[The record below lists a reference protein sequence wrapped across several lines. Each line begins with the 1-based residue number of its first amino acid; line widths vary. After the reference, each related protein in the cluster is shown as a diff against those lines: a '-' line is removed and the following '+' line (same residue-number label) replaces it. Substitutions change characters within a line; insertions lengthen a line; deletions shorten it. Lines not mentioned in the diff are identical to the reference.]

1 MSSDTTYEKA
11 EDTSDTVQP
20 RPKRSVKLKT
30 SEFLFRL
37 TGWPTVV
44 ILGHIALQA
53 FAWTFFI
60 QVERR
65 GVMPAPH
72 SLASLADRYP
82 RSVTQV
88 VTLVSTALAA
98 CSSLLQR
105 PVSLTS
111 LHSAMSISS
120 RSLILS
126 PRNWK
131 WTVTSIALLLITGV
145 QTSCWSSLLTP
156 LQITIG
162 TPLNGSELDLSSPL
176 LNQAQTT
183 GVLDECEISP
193 SHLTWFIPGQ
203 TDSGYAAVEGN
214 MSLPA
219 SFTAMGRNFN
229 TSTGM
234 TTIPGTLAPAGVI
247 PDGFSHTYS
256 MMQQEDKLNHR
267 QGFTADV
274 SCTYSNDTPPV
285 QADVMRGSGD
295 EDEILYLTMDSDC
308 AVPQGSDLNTIGVY
322 IGNGTH
328 SLLMVACGMG
338 GNYTLAFSS
347 SPITAVIGESPI
359 TCTFTPRITTVKV
372 DYPSINISSAAIL
385 TKTNDTGAILDGDGP
400 ASLSALYTLRRTFYY
415 GQGSE
420 SNRIHEQF
428 VNLIGQNPTPE
439 TEEYIRGVAEYSGTV
454 LRACLSGKNGTF
466 PDGAPANMTT
476 RTTGMLY
483 TQTIGWNRWS
493 AREYWILLPGTLVA
507 LSTIII
513 VLVAI
518 GKHAGETPRAPFN
531 PSNIVHLI
539 ALSVAGD
546 LRDRFTGTE
555 EEDLRRAESLE
566 VVLGHIPGQG
576 PALLR
581 V

>member
-1 MSSDTTYEKA
+1 
-11 EDTSDTVQP
+11 
-20 RPKRSVKLKT
+20 
-30 SEFLFRL
+30 
-37 TGWPTVV
+37 
-44 ILGHIALQA
+44 
-53 FAWTFFI
+53 
-60 QVERR
+60 
-65 GVMPAPH
+65 
-72 SLASLADRYP
+72 
-82 RSVTQV
+82 
-88 VTLVSTALAA
+88 
-98 CSSLLQR
+98 
-105 PVSLTS
+105 
-111 LHSAMSISS
+111 MSISS

-126 PRNWK
+126 PRKWK

-156 LQITIG
+156 LPITIG
-162 TPLNGSELDLSSPL
+162 TPLSGSELDLSSPL

-193 SHLTWFIPGQ
+193 SHSTWFIPGQ

-229 TSTGM
+229 TLTAGVYPLSMFDVDASSLFPGM

-256 MMQQEDKLNHR
+256 MMQQD
-267 QGFTADV
+267 FTADV
-274 SCTYSNDTPPV
+274 SCTYSNDTTPV

-295 EDEILYLTMDSDC
+295 EDQILYLTMDSDC
-308 AVPQGSDLNTIGVY
+308 AVPQGSDLDTIGVY

-328 SLLMVACGMG
+328 SLLMVACGTG

-347 SPITAVIGESPI
+347 SPITAVIGEYPI
-359 TCTFTPRITTVKV
+359 TCTFTPHITTVKV

-439 TEEYIRGVAEYSGTV
+439 TVLRSMEEYIRGVAEYSGTV
-454 LRACLSGKNGTF
+454 LRACLSGRNGTL

-518 GKHAGETPRAPFN
+518 RKHAGETPRAPFN

>member
-1 MSSDTTYEKA
+1 M
-11 EDTSDTVQP
+11 V
-20 RPKRSVKLKT
+20 RSFTRIKLKISQT
-30 SEFLFRL
+30 S
-37 TGWPTVV
+37 
-44 ILGHIALQA
+44 LQLE
-53 FAWTFFI
+53 
-60 QVERR
+60 Q
-65 GVMPAPH
+65 
-72 SLASLADRYP
+72 LADA
-82 RSVTQV
+82 
-88 VTLVSTALAA
+88 ALNY
-98 CSSLLQR
+98 
-105 PVSLTS
+105 
-111 LHSAMSISS
+111 
-120 RSLILS
+120 
-126 PRNWK
+126 NW
-131 WTVTSIALLLITGV
+131 
-145 QTSCWSSLLTP
+145 
-156 LQITIG
+156 

-193 SHLTWFIPGQ
+193 SGHLTWFIPGQ

-219 SFTAMGRNFN
+219 SFTAVGRNFN
-229 TSTGM
+229 TSTAGVYPLTVFDVDASSLFPGM
-234 TTIPGTLAPAGVI
+234 TTIPGTLAPVGVI

-256 MMQQEDKLNHR
+256 MMQQ
-267 QGFTADV
+267 GFTADV
-274 SCTYSNDTPPV
+274 SCTFSNNTPPV

-295 EDEILYLTMDSDC
+295 ENEILYLTMNSIARLLRDQIFP
-308 AVPQGSDLNTIGVY
+308 AVNTISVY

-328 SLLMVACGMG
+328 SLLMVACGTG

-372 DYPSINISSAAIL
+372 DYPSINISSKAIL

-400 ASLSALYTLRRTFYY
+400 ASLSALYTLQNTFYY

-428 VNLIGQNPTPE
+428 VNLIGRNPTPE
-439 TEEYIRGVAEYSGTV
+439 TVLRSMEEYIRGVAEYSGTV
-454 LRACLSGKNGTF
+454 LRACLSGRNGTF
-466 PDGAPANMTT
+466 LAGAPTNMTI

-483 TQTIGWNRWS
+483 TQTIGWNSWS
-493 AREYWILLPGTLVA
+493 AREYWILLPGTFVA
-507 LSTIII
+507 LSTITI
-513 VLVAI
+513 VLVAV
-518 GKHAGETPRAPFN
+518 GKNAGETPRAPFN

-555 EEDLRRAESLE
+555 EEDLRRAESME

>member
-1 MSSDTTYEKA
+1 MSSDTTYDKVK
-11 EDTSDTVQP
+11 DTSSTVQP
-20 RPKRSVKLKT
+20 RPKRSVKL
-30 SEFLFRL
+30 S
-37 TGWPTVV
+37 GWPTVV
-44 ILGHIALQA
+44 ILGHIALQV

-60 QVERR
+60 EVERR

-88 VTLVSTALAA
+88 VTLLSTALAA
-98 CSSLLQR
+98 CSSF
-105 PVSLTS
+105 
-111 LHSAMSISS
+111 
-120 RSLILS
+120 
-126 PRNWK
+126 PRKWK
-131 WTVTSIALLLITGV
+131 WTVTSIALVLITGV

-156 LQITIG
+156 LSITIG

-219 SFTAMGRNFN
+219 SFTAVGRNFN

-234 TTIPGTLAPAGVI
+234 TTIPGTLAPVGVI

-256 MMQQEDKLNHR
+256 MMQQEDEMLNHR

-274 SCTYSNDTPPV
+274 SCTFSNDTPPV

-295 EDEILYLTMDSDC
+295 ENEILYLTMNSDC
-308 AVPQGSDLNTIGVY
+308 SVAQGSDLNTISVY

-328 SLLMVACGMG
+328 SLLMVACGTG
-338 GNYTLAFSS
+338 RNYTLAFSS

-372 DYPSINISSAAIL
+372 DYPSINISSKPIL

-400 ASLSALYTLRRTFYY
+400 ASLSALYTLQNTFYY

-428 VNLIGQNPTPE
+428 VNLIGRNPTPE
-439 TEEYIRGVAEYSGTV
+439 TVLRSMEEYIRGVAEYSGAPR
-454 LRACLSGKNGTF
+454 LPLGRNGTF
-466 PDGAPANMTT
+466 LNGAPTNMTIG
-476 RTTGMLY
+476 TTGMLY
-483 TQTIGWNRWS
+483 TQTIGWNSWS
-493 AREYWILLPGTLVA
+493 AREYWILLPGTFVA
-507 LSTIII
+507 LSTITI
-513 VLVAI
+513 VLVAV
-518 GKHAGETPRAPFN
+518 GKNAGETPRAPFN

-555 EEDLRRAESLE
+555 EEDLRRAESME

>member
-1 MSSDTTYEKA
+1 MSSDTTLERL
-11 EDTSDTVQP
+11 E
-20 RPKRSVKLKT
+20 T

-37 TGWPTVV
+37 SGWPTVV
-44 ILGHIALQA
+44 ILGHIALQV

-60 QVERR
+60 EVERR
-65 GVMPAPH
+65 GVIPAPH
-72 SLASLADRYP
+72 SLASLADSLFEP
-82 RSVTQV
+82 KVFGTD
-88 VTLVSTALAA
+88 AI
-98 CSSLLQR
+98 SSLSLFSLGVRNSITIRLQR

-126 PRNWK
+126 PRKWK
-131 WTVTSIALLLITGV
+131 WTVTSIALVLITGV

-156 LQITIG
+156 LSITIG

-193 SHLTWFIPGQ
+193 SQ

-219 SFTAMGRNFN
+219 SFSAVGRNFN

-234 TTIPGTLAPAGVI
+234 TTIPGTLAPVGVI
-247 PDGFSHTYS
+247 PDGFSHAYS
-256 MMQQEDKLNHR
+256 MMQQDEMLNHR

-274 SCTYSNDTPPV
+274 SCTFSNDTPPV

-295 EDEILYLTMDSDC
+295 ENEILYLTMNSDC
-308 AVPQGSDLNTIGVY
+308 SVAQGSDLNTISVY

-328 SLLMVACGMG
+328 SLLMVACGTG

-372 DYPSINISSAAIL
+372 DYPSINISSKAIL
-385 TKTNDTGAILDGDGP
+385 TKTNDTGAILNGDGP
-400 ASLSALYTLRRTFYY
+400 ASLSALYTLQNTFYY

-428 VNLIGQNPTPE
+428 VNLIGRNPSPE
-439 TEEYIRGVAEYSGTV
+439 TVLRSMEEYIRGVAEYSGTV
-454 LRACLSGKNGTF
+454 LRACLSGRNGTF
-466 PDGAPANMTT
+466 PDGAPTNMTI

-483 TQTIGWNRWS
+483 SQTIGWNSWS
-493 AREYWILLPGTLVA
+493 AREYWILLPGTFVA
-507 LSTIII
+507 LSTIAI
-513 VLVAI
+513 VLVAVR
-518 GKHAGETPRAPFN
+518 KHASETPRATFN

-555 EEDLRRAESLE
+555 EEDLRRAESME